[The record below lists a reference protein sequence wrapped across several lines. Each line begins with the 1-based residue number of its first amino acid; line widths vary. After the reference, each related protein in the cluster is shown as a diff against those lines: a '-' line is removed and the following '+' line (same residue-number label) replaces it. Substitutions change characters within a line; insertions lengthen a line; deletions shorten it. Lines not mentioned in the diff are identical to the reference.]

1 MKTACLLLS
10 LFCFGACCRR
20 FAAQCCA
27 VHGRLHMHSL
37 TQREKA
43 SGPPS
48 RTRQHRSLCT
58 ESMSWD
64 RLCYRLLLTELPR
77 TIKNAK
83 LQNPNKSSAVAARP
97 GPVALYVSS
106 STCSLRGQCRRQ
118 GSTLPHF
125 ALEFRILVIRTS
137 PLYQFRLRQGQ
148 PFRYVLVKFS
158 TTSAQTRART
168 RTHTRA
174 RAHTHTRTHSHTLRH
189 PSRSHSSVWLS
200 STA

>member
-37 TQREKA
+37 TQREKT

-77 TIKNAK
+77 TIKCEAAK
-83 LQNPNKSSAVAARP
+83 PKQILSRRCSAWASGAVCIFEHLQPE
-97 GPVALYVSS
+97 GPVQEAGFDPTPLCIGVPNPGDQNFSS
-106 STCSLRGQCRRQ
+106 LPIPASTG
-118 GSTLPHF
+118 P
-125 ALEFRILVIRTS
+125 AV
-137 PLYQFRLRQGQ
+137 
-148 PFRYVLVKFS
+148 
-158 TTSAQTRART
+158 
-168 RTHTRA
+168 
-174 RAHTHTRTHSHTLRH
+174 
-189 PSRSHSSVWLS
+189 
-200 STA
+200 